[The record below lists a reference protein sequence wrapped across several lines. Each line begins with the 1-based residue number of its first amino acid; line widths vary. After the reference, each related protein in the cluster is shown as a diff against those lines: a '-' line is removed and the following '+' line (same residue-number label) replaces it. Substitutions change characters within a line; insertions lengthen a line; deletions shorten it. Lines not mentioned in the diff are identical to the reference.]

1 MKHTLLVRGKF
12 QKLDANST
20 SITGAKPSAMHAL
33 EKNWR
38 SEEHPPKGSTLS
50 LFYSHATKSLR
61 RKVSGVIGLRNPK
74 IIAVSPCK
82 RNIVY

>member
-20 SITGAKPSAMHAL
+20 SITGAKPSAMHL
-33 EKNWR
+33 KKNWR

-50 LFYSHATKSLR
+50 LFYSHGN
-61 RKVSGVIGLRNPK
+61 KVIEAQGVGCHW
-74 IIAVSPCK
+74 AA
-82 RNIVY
+82 